1 MATLMFMGRFAS
13 KVTEGTKP
21 HTIRPKRKR
30 RIKVGDALSLRKWSG
45 TAYRSTQIVLR
56 ESICVRVS
64 DVMIFKPRNAS
75 PSILIDGLAQ
85 NARAAEVLAVNDG
98 FSSKA
103 EMLAWFEQT
112 HGLPFRGDLIEWS
125 VDE

>member
-1 MATLMFMGRFAS
+1 M
-13 KVTEGTKP
+13 VTEGTKP

-30 RIKVGDALSLRKWSG
+30 PIKVGDKLSLRKWSG
-45 TAYRSTQIVLR
+45 SAYRSKQIVLR
-56 ESICVRVS
+56 ESSCVRVS
-64 DVMIFKPRNAS
+64 DFMIFKPRNAS

-85 NARAAEVLAVNDG
+85 NARAAEVLAFNDG
-98 FSSKA
+98 FSSST